1 MCVGGEYKEKQPLWP
16 EGGSQHK
23 DVHREVE
30 PSNVQTVSEF
40 LSSFLRATVISP
52 NSAHTSSRKK
62 ERKKEIAQ
70 SVLLLAL
77 IRKPVKNNP
86 LPEAGRFHGTVLPAP
101 RCRE

>member
-1 MCVGGEYKEKQPLWP
+1 MKPSFGAQVVAVLLWSWQHTEEGLCVCVCVGEYKEKQPLWP

-62 ERKKEIAQ
+62 ERKK
-70 SVLLLAL
+70 SH
-77 IRKPVKNNP
+77 NP
-86 LPEAGRFHGTVLPAP
+86 SF
-101 RCRE
+101 C